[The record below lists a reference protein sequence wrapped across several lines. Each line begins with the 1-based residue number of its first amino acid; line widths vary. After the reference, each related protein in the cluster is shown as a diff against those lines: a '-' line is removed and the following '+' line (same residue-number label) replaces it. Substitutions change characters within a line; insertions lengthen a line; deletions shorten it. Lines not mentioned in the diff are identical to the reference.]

1 MSSASASYNHVIWMK
16 IPCFLAWNRATR
28 NQGQCAIIT
37 QVVPTSRI
45 NLGHIGGPLTSR
57 CTSKVFGPLGLAP
70 RLTDVFAGRSK
81 PVTVIAVIT
90 VIQLAGGEQ
99 EEEEENLG
107 FGDSVHVRDTAHWDH
122 HDHGSIEGAISTDPS
137 VPSTIVGA

>member
-1 MSSASASYNHVIWMK
+1 MCHHYPGSSNISHQPWPYWRPSYESLYV
-16 IPCFLAWNRATR
+16 
-28 NQGQCAIIT
+28 QGFRSSWSG
-37 QVVPTSRI
+37 TSFD
-45 NLGHIGGPLTSR
+45 R
-57 CTSKVFGPLGLAP
+57 C
-70 RLTDVFAGRSK
+70 FAGRSK

>member
-1 MSSASASYNHVIWMK
+1 MK

-70 RLTDVFAGRSK
+70 RLTDVSRVEASRLLSS
-81 PVTVIAVIT
+81 PSSLSSNWRVE
-90 VIQLAGGEQ
+90 EQ